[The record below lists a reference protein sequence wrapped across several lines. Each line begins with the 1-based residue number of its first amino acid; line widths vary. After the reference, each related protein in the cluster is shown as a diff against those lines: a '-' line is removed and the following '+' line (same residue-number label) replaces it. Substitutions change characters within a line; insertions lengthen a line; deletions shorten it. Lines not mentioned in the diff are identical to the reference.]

1 MNRTAIA
8 RKRPRDTGPDE
19 ATRALVLERDGY
31 RCVCPCAGSVI
42 GQRYSIQHR
51 KRRSQGGTNDLPNLL
66 TVLGDG
72 TRGCHARIDSRIDPD
87 DEARGYT
94 VRSWQDPA
102 LVPVML
108 FESSGSGITVWLTA
122 DGRYSTE
129 PPGTAG
135 DAA

>member
-1 MNRTAIA
+1 MRRPARWCWSVTATGASA
-8 RKRPRDTGPDE
+8 RAR
-19 ATRALVLERDGY
+19 
-31 RCVCPCAGSVI
+31 GSII

-51 KRRSQGGTNDLPNLL
+51 KRRSQGGSNDLPNLL

-108 FESSGSGITVWLTA
+108 FEPSGSGITVWLTA
-122 DGRYSTE
+122 DGRYSTD
-129 PPGTAG
+129 PPLVSAS
-135 DAA
+135 